1 MWQNRTQYHITANA
15 TRPDYRTMIEFKDIY
30 WLKQILLMKKLCQ
43 VQFEWRQEIA
53 PVQHAEDRQSPQ
65 DEEML

>member
-1 MWQNRTQYHITANA
+1 
-15 TRPDYRTMIEFKDIY
+15 MIEFKDIY

-65 DEEML
+65 DEEMLWNRCFVIRVQKSETKSPRW